1 MRDCALGQQSRQHAT
16 GSLFWSEKPMYGSIS
31 YPSNIYL
38 SQHLSQPRATSAL
51 QVAVLVEQ
59 VQDFDIAMA
68 VICSLAKLSSRNS
81 VSGVILKMA
90 CGPRH

>member
-38 SQHLSQPRATSAL
+38 SQHLS
-51 QVAVLVEQ
+51 
-59 VQDFDIAMA
+59 
-68 VICSLAKLSSRNS
+68 
-81 VSGVILKMA
+81 
-90 CGPRH
+90 